1 VQQAA
6 DRALVKWSPEHKR
19 TADLNRSFQGPGFV
33 SPSERPV
40 GETTRLFEGQILL
53 ANDTGAWYPAE
64 IVELMPDGQVRVTFR
79 GWGNARDKAV
89 PRSRLQLAPDDV
101 AQPNLSAAQLAELR
115 GRSVAEPAG
124 ATPTAAAAGMRIW
137 TDNTGTYKIEAVYAG
152 LDDGKV
158 KLKRKDG
165 REVAVPLDRLSE
177 ADQKLVEEL
186 RKKPVA
192 PNPFEP

>member
-1 VQQAA
+1 
-6 DRALVKWSPEHKR
+6 
-19 TADLNRSFQGPGFV
+19 
-33 SPSERPV
+33 
-40 GETTRLFEGQILL
+40 
-53 ANDTGAWYPAE
+53 
-64 IVELMPDGQVRVTFR
+64 
-79 GWGNARDKAV
+79 
-89 PRSRLQLAPDDV
+89 
-101 AQPNLSAAQLAELR
+101 
-115 GRSVAEPAG
+115 
-124 ATPTAAAAGMRIW
+124 MRIW